1 VDTTAAHIKRALVV
15 QRLLTGR
22 SQLGRKIPELFV
34 AAAAEAL
41 GLAVLHYD
49 GDFDL
54 IASVT
59 GQSCRWVVPAGS
71 LD

>member
-1 VDTTAAHIKRALVV
+1 MREVV
-15 QRLLTGR
+15 EPL
-22 SQLGRKIPELFV
+22 

-41 GLAVLHYD
+41 DVSVLHYD

-59 GQSCRWVVPAGS
+59 GQRCAWVVPAGTME
-71 LD
+71 